1 MRKLAARG
9 GRHSEKACADF
20 GESMKTP
27 IGHTANAAMDGWIVG
42 DVPSIAGEISI
53 KHPCFLAK
61 GLT

>member
-1 MRKLAARG
+1 
-9 GRHSEKACADF
+9 
-20 GESMKTP
+20 MKTP